1 MVLKNNPMSKTLTVV
16 MPIYNEE
23 ESLKIFLPE
32 VVKHCERK
40 KYALN
45 LVNDG
50 STDGSLRL
58 LKDFANTTPFAFKI
72 INHKVNR
79 GYGGALKSGIE
90 ASETDYVITIDA
102 DGQHYLEDV
111 DRLFQKIK
119 DTDADLIVGSRKG
132 LSPASWFRG
141 IGKKIIRIVAKMLM
155 KLSIYDINSG
165 MKIYNTSLVK
175 RYLKLTPDTMSFSD
189 IITLTFVNNRHLV
202 IEEPIQIKSRL
213 KGTSTIGVRTA
224 FETVMEIINIIIL
237 FNPARIFLPISAF
250 FFFFGV
256 GWGAN
261 FFFQGKGISIGAST
275 LILTGLIIFLLGL
288 IAEQLS
294 AVRKNQ

>member
-1 MVLKNNPMSKTLTVV
+1 MSNSLTLVI
-16 MPIYNEE
+16 PAYNES
-23 ESLKIFLPE
+23 ESLQLFFPE
-32 VVKHCERK
+32 VLEHCK
-40 KYALN
+40 SKGYN
-45 LVNDG
+45 LIIVNDG
-50 STDGSLRL
+50 SSDDTLSILTNFKKNSDFDFL
-58 LKDFANTTPFAFKI
+58 LLS
-72 INHKVNR
+72 HKVNR

-90 ASETDYVITIDA
+90 KSETQYTITIDA

-111 DRLFQKIK
+111 DALFEKIK
-119 DTDADLIVGSRKG
+119 KTDADLIVGSRKG
-132 LSPASWFRG
+132 HASASVYRS
-141 IGKKIIRIVAKMLM
+141 IGKSIIRMVAKILM

-165 MKIYNTSLVK
+165 MKIYDTELVQK
-175 RYLKLTPDTMSFSD
+175 YLSLTPNTMSFSD

-202 IEEPIQIKSRL
+202 IEEPIRIKDRM
-213 KGTSTIGVRTA
+213 KGRSTIGVRTA
-224 FETVMEIINIIIL
+224 LETVMEIINIIIL

-250 FFFFGV
+250 FLVFGTI
-256 GWGAN
+256 WGAN

>member
-1 MVLKNNPMSKTLTVV
+1 MLKRLTIVI
-16 MPIYNEE
+16 PAYNEA
-23 ESLKIFLPE
+23 ESLGLFFPE
-32 VVKHCERK
+32 VMEHCIDKE
-40 KYALN
+40 YDLII
-45 LVNDG
+45 VNDG
-50 STDGSLRL
+50 SSDETLQILEKFQKESEF
-58 LKDFANTTPFAFKI
+58 DFRI
-72 INHKVNR
+72 ISHKLNK

-90 ASETDYVITIDA
+90 ASETDFVITIDA

-111 DRLFQKIK
+111 DKLFSKILE
-119 DTDADLIVGSRKG
+119 TDADLIVGSRKG
-132 LSPASWFRG
+132 QASASVFRG
-141 IGKKIIRIVAKMLM
+141 IGKRIIRIVAKMLM
-155 KLSIYDINSG
+155 KLSVHDINSG
-165 MKIYNTSLVK
+165 MKIYNTGLVK

-202 IEEPIQIKSRL
+202 IEEPIKIKDRL
-213 KGTSTIGVRTA
+213 KGKSTIGVRTA

-250 FFFFGV
+250 FFVFGV
-256 GWGAN
+256 AWGAN